1 MVKCGKKKGANTMK
15 LFSVRFNRL
24 IAGVLLLTLLWGC
37 VPVQTE
43 KPAPTGPS
51 HTPREMVR
59 QTLPTEPVLEDPVE
73 VLIGEM
79 TLTEKVGQLFLIRP
93 EALDP
98 DQPQSQGE
106 TELTEAMVQTLGDY
120 PPGGVVLFSQNLE
133 NPDQLLELTAQL
145 QASSSVGLLL
155 GVDEEGGLVA
165 RLANHPAFPLPT
177 YESAGA
183 VGASGDSGQA
193 FAMGQTI
200 GEYLRRYGFNLDF
213 APVADVNT
221 NPDNPVI
228 GSRAFSDDAD
238 QVTKMAAAMAE
249 GLQAAGIIPTFKHFP
264 GHGDTAQDSHTGL
277 AVNEKTRQAL
287 EKCEWLPYRQL
298 TNRECVMVGHIAVPE
313 ITGDDTPASLS
324 EILVTQILRRELG
337 FQGVVITDSLEM
349 QAITDSYEGGEAAV
363 RAIEAGCDL
372 LLMPGD
378 YRTAFQAVLTAVEE
392 GRISQTRLDES
403 LGRILNLKLAY
414 GLLNL
419 EESP

>member
-37 VPVQTE
+37 VPAQTG
-43 KPAPTGPS
+43 KPAPTGPA

-59 QTLPTEPVLEDPVE
+59 QALPTEPVQEDPVE

-93 EALDP
+93 ESLDP
-98 DQPQSQGE
+98 DQTQSQGA
-106 TELTEAMVQTLGDY
+106 TELMVQTLGDY

-133 NPDQLLELTAQL
+133 NPDQLMELTARL
-145 QASSSVGLLL
+145 QASSSIGLLL

-165 RLANHPAFPLPT
+165 RLANHPAFTLPT

-228 GSRAFSDDAD
+228 GSRAFSDDAA

-277 AVNEKTRQAL
+277 AVNEKNRQAL
-287 EKCEWLPYRQL
+287 EECEWLPYRQL

-363 RAIEAGCDL
+363 RAIEAGCDF